1 MEEEQMERLI
11 DPKKLEAA
19 KERIEKLEPIRTQ
32 LKKQLSHY
40 EKQVNL
46 LAKDVS
52 SLEELSTWYFS
63 PQWLD
68 DYALD
73 EYGHFES
80 KKRGVLSQDELSDL
94 IDQYRELATD
104 LQAVANSILA
114 VTSGTIPEPKPEE

>member
-1 MEEEQMERLI
+1 MQEEQTERLI
-11 DPKKLEAA
+11 DPQKLEAA

-32 LKKQLSHY
+32 LKKQLSHH
-40 EKQVNL
+40 EKQVDL
-46 LAKDVS
+46 LAQDIS
-52 SLEELSTWYFS
+52 SLEELSQWYFS

-104 LQAVANSILA
+104 LQAVANSILE
-114 VTSGTIPEPKPEE
+114 VTSGTIPEPETEE

>member
-32 LKKQLSHY
+32 LKKQLSHH
-40 EKQVNL
+40 EKQVDL

-52 SLEELSTWYFS
+52 SLEELSKWYFS

-114 VTSGTIPEPKPEE
+114 VTSGSIPEPEPEE